1 MKNKKLNQMVL
12 AALFMA
18 LILLLGFTPL
28 GMIPLPGIRISI
40 LALPVAVGALLM
52 GWRWGMVFGAC
63 FAFSSLWNAFTQPSA
78 LVALLMAQSPVCVV
92 IMSLLPR
99 LLIGPAACLVY
110 KMAFKAKPAV
120 RAMAAGITA
129 SLTNTIGYLGLML
142 VFFRLCGLDSTEV
155 LALIG
160 GTGLLGGGLEAA
172 ACAVI
177 VPPVLSALFKLS
189 HRKER

>member
-1 MKNKKLNQMVL
+1 MRFKKLKQMVL
-12 AALFMA
+12 ASLFMA

-52 GWRWGMVFGAC
+52 GWRWGVVFGAC

-92 IMSLLPR
+92 LMSLLPR
-99 LLIGPAACLVY
+99 LLIGPGACLAY
-110 KMAFKAKPAV
+110 KLAVKAKPLV
-120 RAMAAGITA
+120 RSAIAGVAA

-142 VFFRLCGLDSTEV
+142 VFFRLCGLDSTSV

-160 GTGLLGGGLEAA
+160 GTGLIGGGLEAA

>member
-1 MKNKKLNQMVL
+1 MKTKKLNEMVL

-52 GWRWGMVFGAC
+52 GWRWGMVLGAC

-92 IMSLLPR
+92 LMSLLPR
-99 LLIGPAACLVY
+99 LFIGPAACLAY
-110 KMAFKAKPAV
+110 RLASRAKPLV
-120 RAMAAGITA
+120 RSALAGVTA

-142 VFFRLCGLDSTEV
+142 VFFRLCALDSTEV

-172 ACAVI
+172 ACAVV

-189 HRKER
+189 HRKES